1 MDKKLN
7 AMDAIRKSWEM
18 TCGYTWRIFVM
29 GIVSFC
35 ICILGLI
42 CLIVGIFPALMWII
56 AAFATMYESVLLKV
70 EQPSAGGA
78 G

>member
-1 MDKKLN
+1 
-7 AMDAIRKSWEM
+7 
-18 TCGYTWRIFVM
+18 
-29 GIVSFC
+29 
-35 ICILGLI
+35 LGLI